1 MGSDSSDKP
10 RRSDGVPGS
19 DMRTNSYSEYGG
31 HGKYTSSDPI
41 DSSRTTSSSG
51 GDRGG
56 FEVYRKEGS
65 GYYSTAEYG
74 SLAEDYSPRKQTAKK
89 IVIGFCIHSIVFYL
103 SYLVGFYDGLCIA
116 QTEQAVGVY
125 NTWTSETAFPSGIIT
140 PFWSC
145 GDGLT
150 LANIFGSF
158 HLILLPLFIYSVAL
172 SNHRCS
178 PFYYWSSSA
187 AKKIVIGLCIHSII
201 FYVGYFVGFY
211 DGFCMPKPGIILPF
225 TSCVIGDFFHFDS
238 LFGSF
243 YLILPLLIYFA
254 LFGKKAAVVVIPI
267 VTAAMLFG
275 SFIIYQQIDLGWTW
289 WSWSGFP
296 DWVTPSIW
304 E

>member
-1 MGSDSSDKP
+1 MGDDPDQPKK
-10 RRSDGVPGS
+10 VGS
-19 DMRTNSYSEYGG
+19 DMHAKKWSEYGG

-41 DSSRTTSSSG
+41 DSSRSITSSSG

-56 FEVYRKEGS
+56 FEPYRKEVEPQ
-65 GYYSTAEYG
+65 AEV
-74 SLAEDYSPRKQTAKK
+74 EPRKQTVKK

-103 SYLVGFYDGLCIA
+103 GYLLGFYDGLCIA
-116 QTEQAVGVY
+116 QTEQVVASSVLSVFERSWEL
-125 NTWTSETAFPSGIIT
+125 TLPSGIIM

-145 GDGLT
+145 GGGLT

-158 HLILLPLFIYSVAL
+158 YLILFPLFIYSVAL

-178 PFYYWSSSA
+178 PFYYRSSSA

-201 FYVGYFVGFY
+201 FYVGIFANFY
-211 DGFCMPKPGIILPF
+211 EHLCLFQPGIIMPF
-225 TSCVIGDFFHFDS
+225 WSCVTEGFFHFDS

-254 LFGKKAAVVVIPI
+254 LFGKKATVVVVPI
-267 VTAAMLFG
+267 VTVAMLVILAQF
-275 SFIIYQQIDLGWTW
+275 QQTVDLGWSW

-296 DWVTPSIW
+296 DWVPK
-304 E
+304 